1 MMKSIYLVCFG
12 FSESDGNHSTEDES
26 SKGQEDMSPRPLSSS
41 STGSAALGNGPPIIF
56 SDVGTTVIHQ
66 IGDVKMAAN
75 AAGAMGFSN
84 DLSGANSHFLNGGN
98 GAGGYVH
105 PHANNMLLNG
115 LGTGGHFL
123 TFDPQRTSLAHER
136 LQGGGGSYAPF
147 TLGLSETTGAAG
159 KLDSMQTLVTHSED
173 GGASSVV
180 TFTPSSSSSSSS
192 SSSTSGLAQLS
203 SYSVV
208 HVPGTEATMS
218 LPPLLLPPSS
228 TATSHGR

>member
-1 MMKSIYLVCFG
+1 
-12 FSESDGNHSTEDES
+12 
-26 SKGQEDMSPRPLSSS
+26 
-41 STGSAALGNGPPIIF
+41 
-56 SDVGTTVIHQ
+56 
-66 IGDVKMAAN
+66 
-75 AAGAMGFSN
+75 MGFSN
-84 DLSGANSHFLNGGN
+84 DLSVANSHFLNGSN

-105 PHANNMLLNG
+105 PHTNNMLLNG

-123 TFDPQRTSLAHER
+123 TFDPQRASLAQER
-136 LQGGGGSYAPF
+136 LQGGGGSYAQF
-147 TLGLSETTGAAG
+147 ALGLSETTGAAG
-159 KLDSMQTLVTHSED
+159 KLEGMQTLVNHSED
-173 GGASSVV
+173 GGAPSVV
-180 TFTPSSSSSSSS
+180 TFTPSSSSSSS